1 MLKDK
6 IKKYI
11 LIKNWQK
18 NIRVNLLNQQ
28 IRSRDRDNSIKN
40 K

>member
-6 IKKYI
+6 IKKNI

-28 IRSRDRDNSIKN
+28 IRSRDRDNSIEN